1 MRDANAASVLNAVL
15 GRVLA
20 RYGGRQIFVFGAEG
34 SPFWAARL
42 PVEPEELGYLERALE
57 LIERLEV
64 TLPKPFF
71 AFDDEY
77 RLLVAALDAQ
87 SDLYFVV
94 LEDSG
99 QEAAAARVAA
109 IRLELNPYAP
119 VMREEIRKEASA
131 S

>member
-1 MRDANAASVLNAVL
+1 MRDANVAAVLNAVL

-20 RYGGRQIFVFGAEG
+20 RHGGRQMFVFGAEG

-42 PVEPEELGYLERALE
+42 PVAPEELGYLERALE
-57 LIERLEV
+57 LIERLES

-71 AFDDEY
+71 AFDDAY
-77 RLLVAALDAQ
+77 RLLVAALDVQ

-94 LEDSG
+94 LEGSG

-109 IRLELNPYAP
+109 IRVE
-119 VMREEIRKEASA
+119 
-131 S
+131 